1 MDKCILSNADVKSLF
16 EWRDR
21 NVDLVRRAAC
31 PIKGIEIVLPD
42 VPARIKYV
50 RDDTIVNIHYVLGE
64 KESWNYKIEITPH
77 PVFHSGWTVR
87 KSPSKG
93 IGANREMLVDIV
105 AMYYA
110 LMALIAY
117 GDDVEYTEQE
127 LDVIDRM
134 TAVPREGST
143 KKSRAKRDNIIYLF
157 NKEKSGRIGIK
168 RKGERNSPRGQFNV
182 RGHFRHLN
190 NGKVIWIAEYKK
202 GTGKKKSKIYKL

>member
-50 RDDTIVNIHYVLGE
+50 RDDTIVNIHCVLGE
-64 KESWNYKIEITPH
+64 KESWNYKIEVTPR
-77 PVFHSGWTVR
+77 GWMVR
-87 KSPSKG
+87 KSPNKG
-93 IGANREMLVDIV
+93 IGANRELMIDYVGL
-105 AMYYA
+105 YYA

-117 GDDVEYTEQE
+117 GDDVEYTDQE

-143 KKSRAKRDNIIYLF
+143 KKPRAKRDNIIYLF

>member
-1 MDKCILSNADVKSLF
+1 MDKCILSNADVKALF

-50 RDDTIVNIHYVLGE
+50 RDDTIVNIHCVLGE
-64 KESWNYKIEITPH
+64 KESWR
-77 PVFHSGWTVR
+77 GWMVR
-87 KSPSKG
+87 KSPNKG
-93 IGANREMLVDIV
+93 IGANRELMIDYVGL
-105 AMYYA
+105 YYA

-117 GDDVEYTEQE
+117 GDDVEYTDQE

-143 KKSRAKRDNIIYLF
+143 KKPRAKRDNIIYLF